1 MNGLFSVDCRRQL
14 WWQKRRERKR
24 ITYHRR
30 MRRVAG
36 RVEAGEG
43 SITCCLQLLTV
54 YHLHLAPLPYP
65 VLLHQLGGRQE
76 VVVLEVIVDGP
87 KHLVQE
93 GLHGAVE
100 VSGHTR
106 QRVVLGTI
114 PTNYAIQCYNYKC
127 WPPGQGRSADGRRHY
142 CPPSA
147 WRAPSC
153 AGCAHC
159 RRQCRGSPEHPIRA
173 QYSQHPPITA
183 QYSQHPPITAQYSGL
198 TIKELSL
205 TSAALLTTLAA
216 V

>member
-43 SITCCLQLLTV
+43 SITCCLQLLTG
-54 YHLHLAPLPYP
+54 YHLHLAPLPHP

-100 VSGHTR
+100 VPGHTR

-114 PTNYAIQCYNYKC
+114 PTNYAIQCYNTSVGHLVRVDLLTEDDITGHHL
-127 WPPGQGRSADGRRHY
+127 PGERHRVLDVHIVVASAVDHLNTQ
-142 CPPSA
+142 S
-147 WRAPSC
+147 
-153 AGCAHC
+153 
-159 RRQCRGSPEHPIRA
+159 
-173 QYSQHPPITA
+173 
-183 QYSQHPPITAQYSGL
+183 
-198 TIKELSL
+198 ELSIHNIHQ
-205 TSAALLTTLAA
+205 SQRSILASPSRSCPSRPRRC
-216 V
+216 